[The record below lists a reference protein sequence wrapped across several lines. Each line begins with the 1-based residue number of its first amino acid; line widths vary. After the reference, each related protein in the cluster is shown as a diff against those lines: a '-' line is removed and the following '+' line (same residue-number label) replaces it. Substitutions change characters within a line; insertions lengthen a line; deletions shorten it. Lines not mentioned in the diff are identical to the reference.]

1 MPEVLVLGANG
12 HLGRHLV
19 GTLLQ
24 KGYRVRAGIRSLL
37 HPLPTWEGRS
47 AQVVQADI
55 LDGASL
61 DHALRGVTG
70 VFHCAAPTA
79 LWAKNVTKE
88 IASPILQGTLQV
100 IEAAHRQGVKKIL
113 YTSTC
118 AAIGF
123 HAPKG
128 AKLTETDWNRE
139 TQHPQ
144 FKSKVQAE
152 IQGEQLA
159 KKYGISFVRICPPSI
174 VGPGFYRST
183 PSTAP
188 YVEWCR
194 GKKIAAP
201 DLAYHVVDVRD
212 LALAQVHLYEK
223 TDAQDRY
230 IVCGPYTGTQE
241 VIDILRR
248 GMPFLKKPILLSPS
262 MLRVVWGLEW
272 GQHVLTGVPR
282 TLTRTLIR
290 ECGRATQQVDGSRFL
305 ASCEP
310 GWVFTP
316 LEKTLWDMVQWIQRT
331 KIT

>member
-19 GTLLQ
+19 ETLLK
-24 KGYRVRAGIRSLL
+24 KGYGVRAGVRSLL

-47 AQVVQADI
+47 AQVVQAHI
-55 LDGASL
+55 MDGASL
-61 DHALRGVTG
+61 DQAMRGVEG

-79 LWAKNVTKE
+79 LWAKDARKE
-88 IASPILQGTLQV
+88 IAVPILQGTLEV
-100 IEAAHRQGVKKIL
+100 IEAAHRQGVRKIL

-123 HAPKG
+123 HTTNAR
-128 AKLTETDWNRE
+128 ALTEMDWNRW

-144 FKSKVQAE
+144 FQSKVQAE
-152 IQGEQLA
+152 KQGEKLA
-159 KKYGISFVRICPPSI
+159 KKYGISFVRVCPPSI
-174 VGPGFYRST
+174 LGPGFYRCT
-183 PSTAP
+183 PSTVL
-188 YVEWCR
+188 YVEWLN
-194 GKKIAAP
+194 GKKIAVP

-212 LALAQVHLYEK
+212 LAKAQVHLYEK

-248 GMPFLKKPILLSPS
+248 GMPPLKKPFLLSS
-262 MLRVVWGLEW
+262 RMLHLAWGLDW
-272 GQHVLTGVPR
+272 AQHALTGAPR

-290 ECGRATQQVDGSRFL
+290 ECGGATQQLDGSRFL
-305 ASCEP
+305 GICEP
-310 GWVFTP
+310 GWAFTP
-316 LEKTLWDMVQWIQRT
+316 LERTLWDMVQWIQRA
-331 KIT
+331 KIR

>member
-12 HLGRHLV
+12 HLGRNLV
-19 GTLLQ
+19 ETLLK
-24 KGYRVRAGIRSLL
+24 KGYSVRAGVRSLL
-37 HPLPTWEGRS
+37 HPLPIWEGRS
-47 AQVVQADI
+47 AEVVQVDI

-61 DHALRGVTG
+61 DQAMYGVEG

-79 LWAKNVTKE
+79 LWAKDARKE
-88 IASPILQGTLQV
+88 IAAPILRGTLEV

-128 AKLTETDWNRE
+128 SVLTEIDWNRE

-144 FKSKVQAE
+144 FKSKVEAE
-152 IQGEQLA
+152 LQGGKLA
-159 KKYGISFVRICPPSI
+159 KKYGISFVRVCPPSI
-174 VGPGFYRST
+174 LGPGFYRST

-188 YVEWCR
+188 YVGWIN
-194 GKKIAAP
+194 GKKIAVP

-212 LALAQVHLYEK
+212 LAKSQLHLYEMA
-223 TDAQDRY
+223 DVQDRY

-248 GMPFLKKPILLSPS
+248 GMPLLKNPILLSS
-262 MLRVVWGLEW
+262 RMLPIAWGLEW
-272 GQHVLTGVPR
+272 IQRQVTGTPR

-290 ECGRATQQVDGSRFL
+290 ECGSATQQLDGSRFL
-305 ASCEP
+305 ATCEP
-310 GWVFTP
+310 GWAFTP
-316 LEKTLWDMVQWIQRT
+316 LETTLWDMVHWIQRS
-331 KIT
+331 KIH